1 MSDPATTPNHVPKY
15 LNKIVTPIGRIS
27 FPKLAAPDTAPMQGK
42 PADNKYKCSLM
53 IPKDA
58 PGFEAFKNQI
68 TAFAKQVFPQVTKKN
83 YGNPITDGDVKAAA
97 MLAQHPGDPKAEAK
111 AATYRGHWIIS
122 AKSKNKPICVGVGGA
137 SDPIDPAT
145 ILGGLNCR
153 LKVSFCSYV
162 GVDKMRD
169 AEGNMTTVTTYG
181 VTPLLEAVQLTGGG
195 KPFGGA
201 ASADGLDAVAP
212 GDLKT
217 PGEEAGDL

>member
-1 MSDPATTPNHVPKY
+1 MSDPSTTPTHKPQY

-27 FPKLAAPDTAPMQGK
+27 FPKLAKPDDQPMQGK
-42 PADNKYKCSLM
+42 PPDMKYKCALM

-58 PGFEAFKNQI
+58 ASFDAFKAQI

-97 MLAQHPGDPKAEAK
+97 ILAQHPGDEKAKQKAE
-111 AATYRGHWIIS
+111 TYRGNWIIM
-122 AKSKNKPICVGVGGA
+122 AKSKNRPICVGVGGA

-195 KPFGGA
+195 KPFGGG

-217 PGEEAGDL
+217 PAEEAGDL